1 MDRQQPSIFV
11 SGGTGY
17 LGRSMIAGLLGRGH
31 TVRALVR
38 RGSEGKL
45 PAGCESVLGDALSAG
60 SFKGHVRS
68 TDTLVQLVGVSHP
81 NPSKAAEFRRV
92 DLVAG
97 KAGIQAAADAGVQHF
112 VYLSVAQ
119 PAPMMKAYVAV
130 RAECE
135 AEIRAAG
142 LNATIL
148 RPWYVLGPG
157 HRWPYA
163 LIPLYRVLEMIPSTR
178 EGARRLGLVTLKQ
191 MTAALIEAVENPIEG
206 VRTME
211 VPAIREAER
220 RSQRREK

>member
-1 MDRQQPSIFV
+1 M
-11 SGGTGY
+11 
-17 LGRSMIAGLLGRGH
+17 
-31 TVRALVR
+31 
-38 RGSEGKL
+38 
-45 PAGCESVLGDALSAG
+45 
-60 SFKGHVRS
+60 
-68 TDTLVQLVGVSHP
+68 
-81 NPSKAAEFRRV
+81 
-92 DLVAG
+92 AG

-163 LIPLYRVLEMIPSTR
+163 LIPLYRVLEMIPATR
-178 EGARRLGLVTLKQ
+178 EGARRLGLVTLEQ